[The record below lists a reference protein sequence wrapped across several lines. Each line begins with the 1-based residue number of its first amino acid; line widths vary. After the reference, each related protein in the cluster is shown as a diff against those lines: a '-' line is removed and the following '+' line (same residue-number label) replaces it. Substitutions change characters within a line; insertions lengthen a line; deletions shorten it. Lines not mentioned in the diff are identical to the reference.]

1 MPAQLPEPLGIAVR
15 FSRYTPGAIDLT
27 LDAPAP
33 AGSALVVSE
42 NYYPGWTAT
51 VDGRD
56 ASVARADLSLIG
68 VELPAGA
75 RAVSLR
81 FASRPVALG
90 GQLSLAALLVAMAW
104 WGVGAWRDRRLASVK
119 AAA

>member
-1 MPAQLPEPLGIAVR
+1 VPAQLPEPLGIAVR

-42 NYYPGWTAT
+42 NFYPGWTAT
-51 VDGRD
+51 VDGRE
-56 ASVARADLSLIG
+56 APTARVNLSLIG

-90 GQLSLAALLVAMAW
+90 GQLSLAALLVAVAW
-104 WGVGAWRDRRLASVK
+104 WGVGAWRDRRHAPTR